1 MARLGMDVE
10 VVESVAKEL
19 TSAAHALRSITSA
32 LDRSLRRAQE
42 VWIGRDASALV
53 GDWQRQHRHL
63 DQLAQAIDDYA
74 RQAQRQAAEQR
85 RASESTGAVGGAP
98 APRRHD
104 PWRRDEPATEQQVN
118 DIATRLKVIGQSGIK
133 DHYPQAYA
141 RAEAWGKELR
151 NNPNPSAAEVAAF
164 QKYCYLLSLASG
176 NRSKVHDFAT
186 IAADNFDDMSKAQ
199 VEAVYGTIKAG
210 VPGGSTT
217 DLSTLSVG
225 HAAGL
230 VAEGAAK
237 GAAGWAG
244 AEMRGAVVEKLTP
257 EMVPGVVSAYD
268 REAGAFLADVYTRAH
283 AVPTSS
289 VSTGSSIM
297 SAVADAVACYKPR
310 PEALRPVR
318 APHVDH
324 HRAATASVRW
334 AARRNCGSKISVGS
348 LSLSL
353 GAPSSRSMASTAE
366 RSGSRAG
373 SLRSRL
379 MASMSMTTQYRAV
392 APGSGTCHEAAWL
405 PRMIRSLI
413 SGAKTR
419 SLISVTRSN
428 GSSGRWTSPQTDAAT
443 VRPTLCGVRLM
454 PAGSR
459 RRVGRGPMAIS
470 RRSGRSPPATGLRR
484 RCRRCSTPTTR
495 RPRRR

>member
-268 REAGAFLADVYTRAH
+268 READAFLADVYTRAH

-297 SAVADAVACYKPR
+297 SMFADEYDGHLATMRIEAEKTSAFDFMTGTGTLGDSAVRGTLDFVPGVGTGLKVSDIIGNSLKSGVAADVGSAAFLQAR
-310 PEALRPVR
+310 LGGMDSLR
-318 APHVDH
+318 
-324 HRAATASVRW
+324 RAAAAS
-334 AARRNCGSKISVGS
+334 GF
-348 LSLSL
+348 
-353 GAPSSRSMASTAE
+353 E
-366 RSGSRAG
+366 
-373 SLRSRL
+373 
-379 MASMSMTTQYRAV
+379 
-392 APGSGTCHEAAWL
+392 
-405 PRMIRSLI
+405 
-413 SGAKTR
+413 
-419 SLISVTRSN
+419 
-428 GSSGRWTSPQTDAAT
+428 
-443 VRPTLCGVRLM
+443 
-454 PAGSR
+454 
-459 RRVGRGPMAIS
+459 
-470 RRSGRSPPATGLRR
+470 
-484 RCRRCSTPTTR
+484 
-495 RPRRR
+495 